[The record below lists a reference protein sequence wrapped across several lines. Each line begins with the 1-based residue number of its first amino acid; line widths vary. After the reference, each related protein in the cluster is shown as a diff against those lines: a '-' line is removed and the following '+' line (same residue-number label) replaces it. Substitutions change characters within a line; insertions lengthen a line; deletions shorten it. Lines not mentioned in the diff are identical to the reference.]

1 MMMMMMMMDDYDS
14 TGWTKV
20 EVVLDQTG
28 VSE

>member
-1 MMMMMMMMDDYDS
+1 MIMMMDDYDS